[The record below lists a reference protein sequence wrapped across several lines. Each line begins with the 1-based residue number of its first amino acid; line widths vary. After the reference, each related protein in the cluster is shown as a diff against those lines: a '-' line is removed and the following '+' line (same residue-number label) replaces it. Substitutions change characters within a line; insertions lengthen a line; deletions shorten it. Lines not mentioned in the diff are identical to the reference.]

1 MCVGDAQDAQDDAV
15 RALAS
20 GRNFF
25 FCDGLYPLV
34 GFLFPTDLWD
44 VYFEIGYYITIAVS
58 SLGPDVLHELGVP
71 GDVSRESH

>member
-25 FCDGLYPLV
+25 F
-34 GFLFPTDLWD
+34 
-44 VYFEIGYYITIAVS
+44 
-58 SLGPDVLHELGVP
+58 
-71 GDVSRESH
+71 GDVVHIYLVSDVRTGSVYVESGIWRVKIQSCYQNNKTPSIRPISWPD